1 MNHSMKVQWI
11 LSDRFLAGCYGM
23 FAKRSTGQTPTILP
37 QKRKKKAFRNPLLRK
52 ALHVGATRFELAT
65 F

>member
-1 MNHSMKVQWI
+1 ME
-11 LSDRFLAGCYGM
+11 FLEVTYHE
-23 FAKRSTGQTPTILP
+23 
-37 QKRKKKAFRNPLLRK
+37 RKNKAFRNSLLRK